1 MELVDILRTAV
12 EKHASDI
19 FLVVGQPITYKV
31 ENILI
36 KQDENKLWVD
46 DTKKITDGLY
56 DLAHRDS
63 KRFTTTGDDDFS
75 VSVPQ
80 IGRFRVNV
88 FKQRGSCSAV
98 LRVVN
103 FSLPDYASMGIPDTV
118 MNLANLKKGL
128 VLVTGAAGS
137 GKSTTISYII
147 DRINETRNCHI
158 LTLEDPIEFLHKH
171 KKSIVSQ
178 REINLDSESY
188 AKALRAGMRQ
198 SPDVILVGEMRDLE
212 TIEIAMTAAETGHL
226 VLSTLHTV
234 GASNA
239 IDRIIDVFPAA
250 QQQQM
255 RFQMSMVL
263 QAIVSQQLVPGVDGK
278 QLPAFE
284 ILKANNA
291 IRTLI
296 REGKGHQIGSAM
308 QSSAKQEMKTMDMSL
323 IELYRAGKIG
333 EDVAL
338 DYASEPD
345 TMRRLLGI

>member
-1 MELVDILRTAV
+1 MELVDILKTAV
-12 EKHASDI
+12 EKKASDI
-19 FLVVGQPITYKV
+19 FFVVGQPITYKI
-31 ENILI
+31 ENTLE
-36 KQDENKLWVD
+36 KHDDQKLWVD
-46 DTKKITDGLY
+46 DTKRITDGLY
-56 DLAHRDS
+56 ELAKRDN
-63 KRFTTTGDDDFS
+63 KRFVTTGDDDFS
-75 VSVPQ
+75 VSVAQ
-80 IGRFRVNV
+80 VGRFRVNV

-103 FSLPDYASMGIPDTV
+103 FSLPNYEEMGIPDTV

-234 GASNA
+234 GVSNA

-263 QAIVSQQLVPGVDGK
+263 QAIVSQQLVPGINGK
-278 QLPAFE
+278 QVPAFE

-296 REGKGHQIGSAM
+296 REGKGHQIASAM
-308 QSSAKQEMKTMDMSL
+308 QASGKTEMITMDRCLAAMYKYGQ
-323 IELYRAGKIG
+323 IEA
-333 EDVAL
+333 EVAM
-338 DYASEPD
+338 DYSTEPD
-345 TMRRLLGI
+345 AMKRLLGL